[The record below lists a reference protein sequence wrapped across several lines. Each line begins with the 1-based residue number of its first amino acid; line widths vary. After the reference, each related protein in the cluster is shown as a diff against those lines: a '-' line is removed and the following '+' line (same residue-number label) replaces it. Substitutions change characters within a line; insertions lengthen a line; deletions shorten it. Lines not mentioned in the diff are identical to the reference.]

1 MPSPS
6 FFWEVSGQIY
16 ALCSLR
22 TREGGQINSLYN
34 ICIVFKIADI
44 YTRRNMGVLH
54 CALQDVDRSCC
65 NFRISLGLWLLGDD
79 VLTI

>member
-44 YTRRNMGVLH
+44 QDETWVFCNVLYKMLI
-54 CALQDVDRSCC
+54 ALVVTFELVWDCGYLVIMS
-65 NFRISLGLWLLGDD
+65 
-79 VLTI
+79 

>member
-34 ICIVFKIADI
+34 TCIVFKIADI
-44 YTRRNMGVLH
+44 KDETWVFCNVLYKMLI
-54 CALQDVDRSCC
+54 ALVV
-65 NFRISLGLWLLGDD
+65 NFELVWDCGSW
-79 VLTI
+79 

>member
-34 ICIVFKIADI
+34 MCIVFKIADI
-44 YTRRNMGVLH
+44 YTRRNMGVLQ
-54 CALQDVDRSCC
+54 CALQVDDCFCC
-65 NFRISLGLWLLGDD
+65 NFRISLGLWLLGDN
-79 VLTI
+79 VLII

>member
-22 TREGGQINSLYN
+22 TREEGQINSLYN
-34 ICIVFKIADI
+34 MCIVFKIADI
-44 YTRRNMGVLH
+44 YTRRNMGVLQ
-54 CALQDVDRSCC
+54 CALQVDDCFCC
-65 NFRISLGLWLLGDD
+65 NFRISLGLWLLGDN
-79 VLTI
+79 VLII